1 MLYNIGTNKRE
12 WKTKMK
18 YNKSEIMR
26 NAWNLVKTYGIK
38 ISTALKS
45 AWELAKAMIE
55 ADSLTDAYCGKAKV
69 VVNDWVKY
77 GKNRTYI
84 EVRHY
89 TNAWNLKHTTKIG
102 YVDNTTGAFVAA

>member
-1 MLYNIGTNKRE
+1 
-12 WKTKMK
+12 MK
-18 YNKSEIMR
+18 YNKREIMKK
-26 NAWNLVKTYGIK
+26 AWSLVQTCGVDM
-38 ISTALKS
+38 STALKS
-45 AWELAKAMIE
+45 AWALAKAIIE
-55 ADSLTDAYCGKAKV
+55 AEGHTDNYSGKAKV

-102 YVDNTTGAFVAA
+102 YVDNLTGAFVAV